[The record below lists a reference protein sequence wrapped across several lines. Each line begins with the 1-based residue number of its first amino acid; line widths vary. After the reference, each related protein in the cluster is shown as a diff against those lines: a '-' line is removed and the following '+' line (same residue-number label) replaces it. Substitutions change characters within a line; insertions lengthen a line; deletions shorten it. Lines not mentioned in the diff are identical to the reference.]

1 MPFFPAFNS
10 MAVFNLTFPLF
21 ALILLGFISARIKKL
36 PESALAWMNF
46 FIVYIVLPALF
57 FQLIRKAPVE
67 SLVNIRFIAASSGA
81 TVLVFFLSYFF
92 ARMALKSS
100 QPISTMQA
108 MASSYSNVGY
118 MGPALTLAALGNAAL
133 VPTILIFCIDNAFLF
148 IATPILM
155 AFAHRNGEQSTFFF
169 LIEVVKRVVLHP
181 FILATICGVIAAVFE
196 LPVPEAL
203 DKILTM
209 LSNSAAPAALFTM
222 GVVIAHRKVQIS
234 GAAVPLTLMVKLFVH
249 PLLVFALLHYFGPF
263 EPAWQYTAILMAC
276 LPPALNVYVMASDY
290 KVYVQ
295 EASSIVLLGTII
307 AVATVTGVLYLIEHS
322 LI

>member
-1 MPFFPAFNS
+1 
-10 MAVFNLTFPLF
+10 MAVLNLTFPLF
-21 ALILLGFISARIKKL
+21 ALIFLGFISARIKKF
-36 PESALAWMNF
+36 PESALGWMNF

-67 SLVNIRFIAASSGA
+67 SLVNIRFMAASSGA
-81 TVLVFFLSYFF
+81 TVLVFFVSYLL
-92 ARMALKSS
+92 ARTAFRNSKSR
-100 QPISTMQA
+100 STMQA
-108 MASSYSNVGY
+108 MASSYSNIGY

-148 IATPILM
+148 IATPVLM
-155 AFAHRNGEQSTFFF
+155 AFAHRNGEQSTLAF
-169 LIEVVKRVVLHP
+169 LSEVIRRVVLHP
-181 FILATICGVIAAVFE
+181 FILATICGVVAAVLE

-203 DKILTM
+203 DKVLTM

-222 GVVIAHRKVQIS
+222 GVVIAHRKVQINGS
-234 GAAVPLTLMVKLFVH
+234 AVPLALFVKMILH
-249 PLLVFALLHYFGPF
+249 PLLVFALLQYFGPF
-263 EPAWQYTAILMAC
+263 DPAWQYTAILMAC

-307 AVATVTGVLYLIEHS
+307 AVATVTGVLYLIEHQ

>member
-1 MPFFPAFNS
+1 MLGFPAFYS
-10 MAVFNLTFPLF
+10 MEVLNLTLPLF

-67 SLVNIRFIAASSGA
+67 SLVNIRFIAAASGA
-81 TVLVFFLSYFF
+81 TVIVFLLSYILT
-92 ARMALKSS
+92 RYVLKK
-100 QPISTMQA
+100 PGTTATMQA
-108 MASSYSNVGY
+108 MASSYSNIGY

-155 AFAHRNGEQSTFFF
+155 AFASRNGEQSTLSF
-169 LIEVVKRVVLHP
+169 LAQVIKRVVLHP
-181 FILATICGVIAAVFE
+181 FILATICGVLAAVSKV
-196 LPVPEAL
+196 PIPEAL
-203 DKILTM
+203 DKVLTM

-222 GVVIAHRKVQIS
+222 GVVIAHRKVQINGS
-234 GAAVPLTLMVKLFVH
+234 AVPMALLVKLLLH
-249 PLLVFALLHYFGPF
+249 PLLVFALLQYFGPF

-276 LPPALNVYVMASDY
+276 LPPALNVYVLASDY

-307 AVATVTGVLYLIEHS
+307 AVATVTAVLYLIEHQ

>member
-1 MPFFPAFNS
+1 
-10 MAVFNLTFPLF
+10 MAVLNLTFPLF
-21 ALILLGFISARIKKL
+21 ALIFLGFISARIKKF
-36 PESALAWMNF
+36 PESALGWMNF

-67 SLVNIRFIAASSGA
+67 SLVNIRFMAASSGA
-81 TVLVFFLSYFF
+81 TVLVFFVSYLL
-92 ARMALKSS
+92 ARTAFRYSKSR
-100 QPISTMQA
+100 STMQA
-108 MASSYSNVGY
+108 MASSYSNIGY

-148 IATPILM
+148 IATPVLM
-155 AFAHRNGEQSTFFF
+155 AFAHRNGEQSTLVF
-169 LIEVVKRVVLHP
+169 LSEVIRRVVLHP
-181 FILATICGVIAAVFE
+181 FILATICGVVAAVLE
-196 LPVPEAL
+196 LPIPEAL
-203 DKILTM
+203 DKVLTM

-222 GVVIAHRKVQIS
+222 GVVIAHRKVQINGS
-234 GAAVPLTLMVKLFVH
+234 AVPLALFVKMILH
-249 PLLVFALLHYFGPF
+249 PLLVFALLQYFGPF
-263 EPAWQYTAILMAC
+263 DPAWQYTAILMAC

-307 AVATVTGVLYLIEHS
+307 AVATVTGVLYLIEHQ

>member
-1 MPFFPAFNS
+1 

-21 ALILLGFISARIKKL
+21 ALIFLGFISARIKKF
-36 PESALAWMNF
+36 PESALGWMNF

-57 FQLIRKAPVE
+57 FQLIRKAPIE
-67 SLVNIRFIAASSGA
+67 SLVNIRFMAASSGA
-81 TVLVFFLSYFF
+81 TALVFFISYFL
-92 ARMALKSS
+92 ARIAFKKSKS
-100 QPISTMQA
+100 NSTMQA
-108 MASSYSNVGY
+108 MASSYSNIGY

-148 IATPILM
+148 IATPVLM
-155 AFAHRNGEQSTFFF
+155 AFAHRNGEQSTMAF
-169 LIEVVKRVVLHP
+169 ISEVIRRVVLHP
-181 FILATICGVIAAVFE
+181 FILATICGVVAAVLE

-203 DKILTM
+203 DKVLTM

-222 GVVIAHRKVQIS
+222 GVVIAHRKVQINGS
-234 GAAVPLTLMVKLFVH
+234 AVPLALFVKMILH
-249 PLLVFALLHYFGPF
+249 PLLVFALLQYFGPF
-263 EPAWQYTAILMAC
+263 DPAWQYTAILMAC

-307 AVATVTGVLYLIEHS
+307 AVATVTGVLYLIEHQ

>member
-1 MPFFPAFNS
+1 MLFFPAFYP
-10 MAVFNLTFPLF
+10 MAVLNLTFPLF
-21 ALILLGFISARIKKL
+21 ALVLLGFISARIKKL

-67 SLVNIRFIAASSGA
+67 SLVNIRFMAASSGA
-81 TVLVFFLSYFF
+81 TALIFFLSYFL
-92 ARMALKSS
+92 ARIILKNSS
-100 QPISTMQA
+100 SIATMQA
-108 MASSYSNVGY
+108 MASSYSNIGY

-155 AFAHRNGEQSTFFF
+155 AFANRNGEQSTWIF
-169 LIEVVKRVVLHP
+169 LAEVLKKVILHP
-181 FILATICGVIAAVFE
+181 FILATICGVIAAVFK
-196 LPVPEAL
+196 LPIPEAL
-203 DKILTM
+203 DKVLTM

-234 GAAVPLTLMVKLFVH
+234 GPAVPLTLFIKLIVH
-249 PLLVFALLHYFGPF
+249 PLLVFAFLHYFGPF
-263 EPAWQYTAILMAC
+263 EQAWQYTAILMAC

-295 EASSIVLLGTII
+295 EASSIVLLGTVI
-307 AVATVTGVLYLIEHS
+307 AVATVTAVLYLIEHQ